1 MSKNERIEPTFN
13 TGPAHQPGHQ
23 PPPRQE
29 PAPAPEAPQLE
40 PAPEATPAPAAAAPA
55 GTDALSKAQA
65 EIAELKDR
73 LLRTAAESENLRKR
87 MEREKE
93 DALKYGAGKF
103 AKDILTVADNLRR
116 AIESVP
122 VAEAEASEPVRN
134 IVIGIEATER
144 ELLTVFERHGI
155 TRISI
160 PTSIRRCSRCRIRAS
175 RVASSCR
182 SSRPVTC
189 SMVAC
194 CAPRWSACR
203 RADRRRTSSPA
214 SRSIPRPDF
223 SGGLLRELSRVSLA
237 PTIRRKH
244 PALSKNRNLASR

>member
-93 DALKYGAGKF
+93 DALKYGAAKF
-103 AKDILTVADNLRR
+103 SKDILTVADNLRR
-116 AIESVP
+116 AIENVP
-122 VAEAEASEPVRN
+122 KAEAEASEPVRN
-134 IVIGIEATER
+134 LVVGIEATER
-144 ELLTVFERHGI
+144 ELLSVFERHGI
-155 TRISI
+155 TRIDPKGQRFDPNQHQAMFEVQD
-160 PTSIRRCSRCRIRAS
+160 PTQ
-175 RVASSCR
+175 
-182 SSRPVTC
+182 P
-189 SMVAC
+189 
-194 CAPRWSACR
+194 
-203 RADRRRTSSPA
+203 
-214 SRSIPRPDF
+214 
-223 SGGLLRELSRVSLA
+223 SGIVVQVIAAGYMQHGRLLRAAMVGVSKGG
-237 PTIRRKH
+237 PTPEIQPGQSINTK
-244 PALSKNRNLASR
+244 A